1 MGRNQRTGRETDF
14 RKEYE
19 SPPLT
24 FPLGFREPRTTPAYV
39 PKGQSLQEYLGMI
52 FPSFPLSLGPV
63 PPMQP
68 NLQGEAGPQKQILGK
83 ETHGHRCLKPFLPSM
98 KECPRNACQAVE
110 GLGLFCLYIRN

>member
-68 NLQGEAGPQKQILGK
+68 NLQGEEERGREEKQGPRSRFLGRK
-83 ETHGHRCLKPFLPSM
+83 HMATD
-98 KECPRNACQAVE
+98 A
-110 GLGLFCLYIRN
+110 